1 MTADDEQVTSADASA
16 RAVTQL
22 RRGADS
28 TSRAEPGTGPV
39 TGVNGRGSSVP
50 AVRVEGVVKRF
61 GATVA
66 LDGAGLVVPAG
77 MVFGLLGPNGAG
89 KTTLVRILATLL
101 LPDAGRAEVFGR
113 DVAGEPAAVRE
124 LIGLTGQFA
133 AVDELLTGRENLE
146 MFGRLFK
153 LPGEQ
158 ARRRAGE
165 LLERFGLAQA
175 ADRPARTYSGGM
187 RRRLDIASSLLTRP
201 QVLFLDEPTTGLDPR
216 SRNEIWAAVRELQ
229 REGTTLLLTTQYLEE
244 ADQLADR
251 IAVID
256 RGKVIA
262 EGTGNELKD
271 RVGGQILE
279 VELASAGQ
287 RDRAQ
292 AVLAGVGCG
301 EPQPDERPDRLTL
314 PAPRNGLQLV
324 EEAAAGL
331 RRAQIG
337 VSDIGLRRPTLDDV
351 FLQLTGAPP
360 GEDDAPPAPPARRRP
375 RRRPPAADVPAPRAP
390 VLRLHLP
397 PPRAVRSATT
407 DTAVVTG
414 RNLRHFIRQPDL
426 LVFSTIQPVLF
437 VLLFVYVFGGA
448 IGRSLPHG
456 ITYVDFLLPGIF
468 VQSVTFGASQTAVG
482 LKEDLTRGVVDRFR
496 SMPMARSAVLAGRT
510 VADLVRN
517 IVVIFLMIAV
527 GYLVGFRFH
536 GGVAGAVGCIAVV
549 AAFGLALSWIF
560 ALVALTVRGTETA
573 QTAGFVVI
581 FPLVFASSVFV
592 PVSTYPDWLQAFAKI
607 NPVTVTANAARS
619 LALFGTPASLGAAAA
634 WIGGLLAVFIPLSVW
649 RYRRIS

>member
-1 MTADDEQVTSADASA
+1 
-16 RAVTQL
+16 
-22 RRGADS
+22 
-28 TSRAEPGTGPV
+28 
-39 TGVNGRGSSVP
+39 VP

-66 LDGAGLVVPAG
+66 LDGAGLEVPAG

-101 LPDAGRAEVFGR
+101 APDAGRAEVLGH
-113 DVAGEPAAVRE
+113 DVVREAAAVRE

-153 LPGEQ
+153 LSREQ
-158 ARRRAGE
+158 AHRHAGE
-165 LLERFGLAQA
+165 LLERFDLGQA

-187 RRRLDIASSLLTRP
+187 RRRLDIASSLVTRP

-216 SRNEIWAAVRELQ
+216 SRNEIWAIVRELR
-229 REGTTLLLTTQYLEE
+229 REGTTILLTTQYLEE
-244 ADQLADR
+244 ADQLTDR

-256 RGKVIA
+256 HGKVIA

-279 VELASAGQ
+279 VELSSAGQ

-301 EPQPDERPDRLTL
+301 EPEPDERPDRLTL
-314 PAPRNGLQLV
+314 PAPRNGLLLV

-331 RRAQIG
+331 RQAQIG

-360 GEDDAPPAPPARRRP
+360 SEDGGRSRQTADEQISTQAAGEQISAP
-375 RRRPPAADVPAPRAP
+375 RRP
-390 VLRLHLP
+390 VLRLQP
-397 PPRAVRSATT
+397 PSARAVRSAIT
-407 DTAVVTG
+407 DTAVVTR

-426 LVFSTIQPVLF
+426 LTFSTIQPVIF

-448 IGRSLPHG
+448 VSRSLPHG
-456 ITYVDFLLPGIF
+456 IAYVDFLLPGIF
-468 VQSVTFGASQTAVG
+468 VQSVTFRASQTAVG
-482 LKEDLTRGVVDRFR
+482 LSEDLERGVVDRFR

-517 IVVIFLMIAV
+517 ILIIVLMIAV

-536 GGVAGAVGCIAVV
+536 GGVAGAVACIAVV
-549 AAFGLALSWIF
+549 AAFGFALSWVF
-560 ALVALTVRGTETA
+560 AFVALTVRGAEAA

-592 PVSTYPDWLQAFAKI
+592 PVATLPGWLQAFAKI
-607 NPVTVTANAARS
+607 SPITVVADAARS
-619 LALFGTPASLGAAAA
+619 FAYFGTPASLGAAAA
-634 WIGGLLAVFIPLSVW
+634 WTGGLLAVFIPLSVW
-649 RYRRIS
+649 RYRQMS